1 MDKIGNLIYAG
12 KAKDVYEYEDNNKVV
27 VKFRDDI
34 SAGDG
39 EKKDSLVKK
48 GYYNSLI
55 SSKLFEVL
63 EESSIK
69 TQYLKLLK
77 PQYILSKKLKMIPL
91 EVISRNLAAGSLL
104 RNFPFQ
110 EKQKLEPPIIQM
122 DYKND
127 KYHDPMLNDDII
139 IALKIST
146 KEELNEIRAITK
158 KINHLLSKFL
168 DEKEIILVDF
178 KLEFGK
184 DQDGNIVLG
193 DEISPDTCR
202 YWDKETLD
210 TLDKDIFRKGQG
222 NVMNAY
228 EKVFNRVVDE
238 DDLKKWNID

>member
-1 MDKIGNLIYAG
+1 M
-12 KAKDVYEYEDNNKVV
+12 
-27 VKFRDDI
+27 
-34 SAGDG
+34 
-39 EKKDSLVKK
+39 
-48 GYYNSLI
+48 
-55 SSKLFEVL
+55 
-63 EESSIK
+63 
-69 TQYLKLLK
+69 
-77 PQYILSKKLKMIPL
+77 LSKKLKMIPL
-91 EVISRNLAAGSLL
+91 EVISRNLATGSLL

-127 KYHDPMLNDDII
+127 KYHDPMLNDDIS

-158 KINHLLSKFL
+158 EINKVLSKFL
-168 DEKEIILVDF
+168 DEKGIILVDF

-184 DQDGNIVLG
+184 DYEGNIILG

-210 TLDKDIFRKGQG
+210 AMDKDIFRKGQG

-238 DDLKKWNID
+238 GDLKKWNSD

>member
-1 MDKIGNLIYAG
+1 YM
-12 KAKDVYEYEDNNKVV
+12 
-27 VKFRDDI
+27 
-34 SAGDG
+34 
-39 EKKDSLVKK
+39 
-48 GYYNSLI
+48 
-55 SSKLFEVL
+55 
-63 EESSIK
+63 
-69 TQYLKLLK
+69 
-77 PQYILSKKLKMIPL
+77 LSKKLKMIPL
-91 EVISRNLAAGSLL
+91 EVISRNLATGSLL

-127 KYHDPMLNDDII
+127 KYHDPMLNDDIS

-158 KINHLLSKFL
+158 EINKVLSKFL
-168 DEKEIILVDF
+168 DEKGIILVDF

-184 DQDGNIVLG
+184 DYEGNIILG

-210 TLDKDIFRKGQG
+210 AMDKDIFRKGQG

-238 DDLKKWNID
+238 GDLKKWNSD